1 MAPGHWLPWGR
12 LNEVVRTGKVA
23 IARGPKTRLRKVD
36 ERLGKSRETARPS
49 ADDPRVVGF
58 AD

>member
-1 MAPGHWLPWGR
+1 
-12 LNEVVRTGKVA
+12 VRTGKVA
-23 IARGPKTRLRKVD
+23 IARGPKTRLRKVE
-36 ERLGKSRETARPS
+36 ERLGKARDAARPA